1 MAKPLCRKRERIYIT
16 SIHNQFKLS
25 RSWSKLP
32 WYILAPQINS
42 CSLSIKTHT
51 KRMKEGQG
59 KVSKRGTLKLSKEK
73 TRLHHFSVALSDS
86 D

>member
-32 WYILAPQINS
+32 WYMLAPQINS
-42 CSLSIKTHT
+42 CFFKHKNTHVKNERSGKGFE
-51 KRMKEGQG
+51 KRKN
-59 KVSKRGTLKLSKEK
+59 LN
-73 TRLHHFSVALSDS
+73 
-86 D
+86 

>member
-16 SIHNQFKLS
+16 SIHYQFKLS

-32 WYILAPQINS
+32 WYILAPQTNF
-42 CSLSIKTHT
+42 LSMKTHT

-59 KVSKRGTLKLSKEK
+59 KFLKRGKLKLS
-73 TRLHHFSVALSDS
+73 
-86 D
+86 

>member
-32 WYILAPQINS
+32 WYILAPQIKLMFIFFKHKN
-42 CSLSIKTHT
+42 THK
-51 KRMKEGQG
+51 KRMKDQG
-59 KVSKRGTLKLSKEK
+59 KVSKTKEN
-73 TRLHHFSVALSDS
+73 LN
-86 D
+86 

>member
-1 MAKPLCRKRERIYIT
+1 MANPLCRKRERIYIT

-42 CSLSIKTHT
+42 CFFFKHYKTHT
-51 KRMKEGQG
+51 KRMKRRSG
-59 KVSKRGTLKLSKEK
+59 KGFEKRK
-73 TRLHHFSVALSDS
+73 T
-86 D
+86 